1 MAQWR
6 MAEKN
11 GIGKYLRIEGIKMI
25 KVNFKKLNERA
36 IAPTYGTEFSAGAD
50 LYACEGGEV
59 TIKAGETKLIHT
71 GLSLEIPEGY
81 AGLIYARSGI
91 ATKRGL
97 APANKVGVIDSDYRG
112 EIMVSLY
119 NHSSVD
125 QTIADGER
133 VAQLVITPFLKV
145 EYTETDNLTETV
157 RGTGGFGSTGKN

>member
-1 MAQWR
+1 ML
-6 MAEKN
+6 K
-11 GIGKYLRIEGIKMI
+11 L
-25 KVNFKKLNERA
+25 NFKKLNEKA
-36 IAPTYGTEFSAGAD
+36 ITPTYGTEFSAGAD

-119 NHSSVD
+119 NHSGID
-125 QTIADGER
+125 QTVGDGER

-145 EYTETDNLTETV
+145 EFNETDSLSDTV
-157 RGTGGFGSTGKN
+157 RGEGGFGSTGKK

>member
-1 MAQWR
+1 M
-6 MAEKN
+6 
-11 GIGKYLRIEGIKMI
+11 LKM
-25 KVNFKKLNERA
+25 NFKKLNENA
-36 IAPTYGTEFSAGAD
+36 ITPTYGTEFSAGAD

-59 TIKAGETKLIHT
+59 SINPGETKLIHT

-119 NHSSVD
+119 NHSSSV

-145 EYTETDNLTETV
+145 EYNEVSDLSDTE
-157 RGTGGFGSTGKN
+157 RGAGGFGSTGKK